1 MRHALLRESEKGGTF
16 GASPRHQR
24 GFLAPQAGMLSLSS
38 RRAASDSC
46 GCIRR
51 AEAGARNHT
60 SGADEEGKDR
70 QDRNE
75 DQLFAGHDDDAPLQ
89 CRRFAMQPEDA
100 PHTRARTDLR
110 GPLTDADALTRH
122 AVADE
127 ARSLEERDVLFDAL
141 LKARG
146 ALLSDQRVMFKHLL
160 ALRGPCGV
168 AFCAF

>member
-1 MRHALLRESEKGGTF
+1 
-16 GASPRHQR
+16 
-24 GFLAPQAGMLSLSS
+24 
-38 RRAASDSC
+38 
-46 GCIRR
+46 
-51 AEAGARNHT
+51 
-60 SGADEEGKDR
+60 
-70 QDRNE
+70 
-75 DQLFAGHDDDAPLQ
+75 
-89 CRRFAMQPEDA
+89 MQPEDA